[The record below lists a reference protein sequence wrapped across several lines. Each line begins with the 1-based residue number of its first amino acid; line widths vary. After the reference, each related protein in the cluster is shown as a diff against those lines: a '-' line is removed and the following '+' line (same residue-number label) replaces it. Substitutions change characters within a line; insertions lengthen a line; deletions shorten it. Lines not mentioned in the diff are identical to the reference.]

1 MAKDTKNQRATLAC
15 LTTHLHGTSIAT
27 RVHDDGM
34 LVAEFRAIGHSFRFH
49 INPGGEVVER
59 SCVADHIGVLSREE
73 LNILCSLT
81 AAELEA
87 GLAAL
92 PMNPRE
98 DLLERVAM
106 LTNTQCKLAVAV
118 ETGQFLSEDDRRVL
132 AQALADYRAGIHEG
146 CEDTDIERSLSLHI
160 EAIERKLSI

>member
-1 MAKDTKNQRATLAC
+1 MAKDTESQRATLAS
-15 LTTHLHGTSIAT
+15 LATHLHGTSIAT
-27 RVHDDGM
+27 RVRDDG

-59 SCVADHIGVLSREE
+59 ACVADHIGVLSRDE

-81 AAELEA
+81 AAELGA
-87 GLAAL
+87 GLAVLA
-92 PMNPRE
+92 MTSRE
-98 DLLERVAM
+98 DDLLDRVAK
-106 LTNTQCKLAVAV
+106 LTSIQSKLAVAV

-132 AQALADYRAGIHEG
+132 AQALADYCAGIHEG
-146 CEDTDIERSLSLHI
+146 NQDTDIESSLSLHI